1 MIPILFEP
9 KTNNFNSNGLG
20 RLMDA
25 ASCLVTE
32 ERNGAYELEMQYPI
46 DGILCEDIKMAS
58 VIR

>member
-25 ASCLVTE
+25 TSCLVTE
-32 ERNGAYELEMQYPI
+32 ERNGAYEL
-46 DGILCEDIKMAS
+46 
-58 VIR
+58 V